1 MQRPERFDLA
11 SEVTND
17 RAVDGGCRRI
27 PLPDRTAATA
37 EMPPARRIRLS
48 LKPYPATWGKHDLSR
63 RAAIAAFPLLTA
75 WLVGSPSLLAA
86 DPTGARATNRV
97 YTELTSPTTASPL
110 RIAPNRFA
118 AAQSPP
124 VQREALAEAG
134 KPRHSVDDLL
144 RPSVVAP
151 HVLTM
156 SRESLDPPSAS
167 VQQVRVVF
175 ALRGELENLAQDEFL
190 NQLLAASTEEEQRK
204 ATGGAKAAEG
214 EPGKAEDGQSR
225 PLTNDELVAA
235 GIDVAALST
244 GAVSGQ
250 RASGGEAYRL
260 VRGELFSKVR
270 IAGVIH
276 SQWTRDD
283 DTILMALR
291 FDQRFA
297 DQAAL
302 KPTWERLERDEA
314 GQTRVVEQGDWA
326 GGGAY
331 VQLTRWADD
340 PQFLIC
346 EAELSWIE
354 PQAWFGGANLIG
366 SKLPPAIQ
374 SQVREIRRAAL
385 RRSD

>member
-1 MQRPERFDLA
+1 M
-11 SEVTND
+11 
-17 RAVDGGCRRI
+17 
-27 PLPDRTAATA
+27 
-37 EMPPARRIRLS
+37 S
-48 LKPYPATWGKHDLSR
+48 LKPYPATWGELRLPR

-75 WLVGSPSLLAA
+75 WLVGYPSLLAA
-86 DPTGARATNRV
+86 EPTSAGAINRV
-97 YTELTSPTTASPL
+97 YKELTTPATASPL
-110 RIAPNRFA
+110 RIAPARFA
-118 AAQSPP
+118 AAQSAAA
-124 VQREALAEAG
+124 QREALAEAG

-156 SRESLDPPSAS
+156 SRESLDPPDAS

-175 ALRGELENLAQDEFL
+175 ALRGELESLAQDEFL
-190 NQLLAASTEEEQRK
+190 NQLLAASTEDEQRK
-204 ATGGAKAAEG
+204 GAGGTQPADGQPGEAE
-214 EPGKAEDGQSR
+214 EGQSR
-225 PLTNDELVAA
+225 PLTGDELVAA

-244 GAVSGQ
+244 GESGQ

-276 SQWTRDD
+276 SRWTRDD

-314 GQTRVVEQGDWA
+314 GQTRVVERGDWA

-331 VQLTRWADD
+331 VQLTQWADD
-340 PQFLIC
+340 PGILIC

-354 PQAWFGGANLIG
+354 PRVWFGGANLIG

-374 SQVREIRRAAL
+374 AQVREIRRAAL

>member
-1 MQRPERFDLA
+1 M
-11 SEVTND
+11 
-17 RAVDGGCRRI
+17 
-27 PLPDRTAATA
+27 
-37 EMPPARRIRLS
+37 S
-48 LKPYPATWGKHDLSR
+48 LKPYSAERGNHRVPR
-63 RAAIAAFPLLTA
+63 RAAIATFPLLTV
-75 WLVGSPSLLAA
+75 WLIGTPSWLGGTPSLLAA
-86 DPTGARATNRV
+86 APAGARATNSV
-97 YTELTSPTTASPL
+97 YAELTSPATGSPL
-110 RIAPNRFA
+110 RIAPARFA
-118 AAQSPP
+118 AAQAAP

-156 SRESLDPPSAS
+156 SRESLDPPNAS

-190 NQLLAASTEEEQRK
+190 NQLLAASTEDDQRK
-204 ATGGAKAAEG
+204 SAGNAKAVDGGAG
-214 EPGKAEDGQSR
+214 EARDGQSR
-225 PLTNDELVAA
+225 PLTDDELVAA
-235 GIDVAALST
+235 GIDVAALSD
-244 GAVSGQ
+244 GSASGQ

-291 FDQRFA
+291 FDHRFA

-302 KPTWERLERDEA
+302 KSTWERLERDDA
-314 GQTRVVEQGDWA
+314 GQTRVVERGEWA

-340 PQFLIC
+340 PRMLIC

-385 RRSD
+385 RRSE

>member
-1 MQRPERFDLA
+1 MIERSPEGAAESDYFP
-11 SEVTND
+11 D
-17 RAVDGGCRRI
+17 RAAS
-27 PLPDRTAATA
+27 TAAK
-37 EMPPARRIRLS
+37 PQARRIRLS
-48 LKPYPATWGKHDLSR
+48 LKPYSAERGNHRMPR
-63 RAAIAAFPLLTA
+63 RGAIAAFPLLTV
-75 WLVGSPSLLAA
+75 WLIGTPSWLGGTPSLLAA
-86 DPTGARATNRV
+86 APAGARATNSV
-97 YTELTSPTTASPL
+97 YAELTSPATGSPL
-110 RIAPNRFA
+110 RIAPARFA
-118 AAQSPP
+118 AAQAAQ

-190 NQLLAASTEEEQRK
+190 NQLLAASTEDDQRK
-204 ATGGAKAAEG
+204 AAGGAKAVDG
-214 EPGKAEDGQSR
+214 EAGEAKDGQSR
-225 PLTNDELVAA
+225 PLTDDELVAA
-235 GIDVAALST
+235 GIDVAALSD
-244 GAVSGQ
+244 GSASEQ

-291 FDQRFA
+291 FDHRFA

-302 KPTWERLERDEA
+302 KSTWERLERDDA
-314 GQTRVVEQGDWA
+314 GQTRVVERGEWA

-340 PQFLIC
+340 PRMLIC

-385 RRSD
+385 RRSE